1 MIGTSCSPR
10 GRSERSSKLTFLLLP
25 SLLLLFPSEVNS
37 SFFYSNAEQREKLVE
52 SERRFVDAKLKKIV
66 ELKNL
71 VCDQDIN
78 SKKKPRTF
86 VLINQKGIDPMSLD
100 VLVKHGIF
108 ALRRAKRRNMERSV
122 VAVSFEV
129 VRKLKGGRRS

>member
-1 MIGTSCSPR
+1 M
-10 GRSERSSKLTFLLLP
+10 
-25 SLLLLFPSEVNS
+25 
-37 SFFYSNAEQREKLVE
+37 
-52 SERRFVDAKLKKIV
+52 DAKLKKIV

-78 SKKKPRTF
+78 SKEKPRTF

-108 ALRRAKRRNMERSV
+108 ALRRAKRRNMERF
-122 VAVSFEV
+122 VAFSFE
-129 VRKLKGGRRS
+129 REPGARG